1 METNPGCSRSRRSR
15 ISQQSFEQLQGE
27 STVCDGIAPL
37 RADELVVLDQM
48 MVRPFG
54 SREWRK
60 IERVHDRQVEE
71 RGPGQVGFDETSI
84 VGDDVVPD
92 HAIRPIREHAQTSE
106 SLLGRFCIED
116 PKLGV
121 SVQGAHVPDSS
132 FCSYLQIERQAPLH
146 ELGERRC

>member
-1 METNPGCSRSRRSR
+1 MLTLTPLEYSPAVL
-15 ISQQSFEQLQGE
+15 EQPQGE
-27 STVCDGIAPL
+27 PTIFDGIAPL
-37 RADELVVLDQM
+37 SADELVVFDQM

-71 RGPGQVGFDETSI
+71 RSPGQVGLDETTI

-92 HAIRPIREHAQTSE
+92 HAIRPFRERVEPSE
-106 SLLGRFCIED
+106 RFLRGFCIEH
-116 PKLGV
+116 PELGV

-132 FCSYLQIERQAPLH
+132 FCGHLQIERQAPLH
-146 ELGERRC
+146 ELGERHC

>member
-1 METNPGCSRSRRSR
+1 
-15 ISQQSFEQLQGE
+15 
-27 STVCDGIAPL
+27 
-37 RADELVVLDQM
+37 M

-92 HAIRPIREHAQTSE
+92 HTVRPFRERAEPSE
-106 SLLGRFCIED
+106 SLLRGFCIEH
-116 PKLGV
+116 PELGV

-132 FCSYLQIERQAPLH
+132 FCGHLQVERQAPLH
-146 ELGERRC
+146 KPGERHC